1 MDDKEF
7 KKTLRLIGAVMIVGF
22 TLSLTMIYA
31 VTKVVK
37 FAWGDCS

>member
-7 KKTLRLIGAVMIVGF
+7 KKTLRIAGGLMVVGLV
-22 TLSLTMIYA
+22 LSLTMSYV

-37 FAWGDCS
+37 FAWGDC

>member
-7 KKTLRLIGAVMIVGF
+7 KKTLRIIGALIVVGF
-22 TLSLTMIYA
+22 TLSLTMIYI